1 MVNGHLEGEPQARSE
16 RISGAVGEGRSGRT
30 RARRYVVGSRPRLRV
45 VVALAGLGL
54 VAGCS
59 SASSGAGSP
68 AARGLA
74 SPAKSGPLV
83 VPPFAPFERP
93 GPAHRP
99 EGPSGQIAG
108 A

>member
-16 RISGAVGEGRSGRT
+16 RISGVVGEGRSGRT
-30 RARRYVVGSRPRLRV
+30 RARRYGVGSRPRLRV

-68 AARGLA
+68 AATGLA
-74 SPAKSGPLV
+74 SPAKSGSLLAART
-83 VPPFAPFERP
+83 PPTARRKRR
-93 GPAHRP
+93 A
-99 EGPSGQIAG
+99 
-108 A
+108 